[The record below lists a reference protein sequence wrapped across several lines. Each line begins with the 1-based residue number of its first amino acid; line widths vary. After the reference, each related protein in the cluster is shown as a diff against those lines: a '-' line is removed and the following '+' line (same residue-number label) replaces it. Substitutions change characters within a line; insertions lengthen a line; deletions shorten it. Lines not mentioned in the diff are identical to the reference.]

1 MKIDKIEPID
11 RRRSKVFLDGEFAFA
26 LYNGELRHFRIEE
39 GGELS
44 CEQYEAI
51 LREIVFRRARE
62 RAVYWL
68 KCSAR
73 TEEELRRKLRDS
85 CYPERAV
92 DYTIEL
98 LKKYRY
104 IDDEE
109 YARNFVE
116 LNGARKSRA
125 ELASSLKSKGI
136 SRECV
141 SRLLEENPVD
151 EEEQVRKL
159 LAKRRFDPENAD
171 PKETARQVAYLMRR
185 GFSYET
191 VRRVISELRE
201 LY

>member
-11 RRRSKVFLDGEFAFA
+11 RRRSRVFLDGEFAFA
-26 LYNGELRHFRIEE
+26 LYNGELRHCRIEE

-51 LREIVFRRARE
+51 LHEIVFRRARE

-73 TEEELRRKLRDS
+73 TEEELRRKLRDGH
-85 CYPERAV
+85 YPEPAV
-92 DYTIEL
+92 EHTIEL

-109 YARNFVE
+109 YARNFIE
-116 LNGARKSRA
+116 LNGTRKSRA
-125 ELASSLKSKGI
+125 ELASVLKSKGL
-136 SRECV
+136 SRDCV
-141 SRLLEENPVD
+141 SRLLEEYPVD

-159 LAKRRFDPENAD
+159 LAKRRFNPENAD
-171 PKETARQVAYLMRR
+171 SREISRQAAYLIRR
-185 GFSYET
+185 GFSCEA
-191 VRRVISELRE
+191 VRRVIAELRE
-201 LY
+201 QK